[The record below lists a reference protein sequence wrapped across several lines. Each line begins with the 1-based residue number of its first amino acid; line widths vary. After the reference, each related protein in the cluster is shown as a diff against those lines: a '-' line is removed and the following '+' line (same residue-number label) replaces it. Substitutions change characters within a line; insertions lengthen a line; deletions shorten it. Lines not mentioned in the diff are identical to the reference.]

1 MRTAVLCLNFPAW
14 CSRIK
19 RAPDK
24 GNETGGI
31 ETLTDDAT
39 IGNAEFVNV
48 LKTTD

>member
-14 CSRIK
+14 RSPFK

-24 GNETGGI
+24 GNEM
-31 ETLTDDAT
+31 LADAAT
-39 IGNAEFVNV
+39 IGNAELVNV

>member
-1 MRTAVLCLNFPAW
+1 MGTVVLCLNFLAW
-14 CSRIK
+14 RCNIQ

-24 GNETGGI
+24 GNEM
-31 ETLTDDAT
+31 LADDAA